1 MHDNS
6 DEKEDDSDS
15 SGEPF
20 SSARHPDSDKMFRS
34 SFTSISVDQLSVNKS
49 FIKKP
54 FHYYEGL
61 DKARGRGE
69 SFRRSTTLVLN
80 GNVEEYEYED
90 FYEEIEH
97 LIRQENI

>member
-61 DKARGRGE
+61 EKVPLLHQPDQPSGSRG
-69 SFRRSTTLVLN
+69 F
-80 GNVEEYEYED
+80 
-90 FYEEIEH
+90 
-97 LIRQENI
+97 